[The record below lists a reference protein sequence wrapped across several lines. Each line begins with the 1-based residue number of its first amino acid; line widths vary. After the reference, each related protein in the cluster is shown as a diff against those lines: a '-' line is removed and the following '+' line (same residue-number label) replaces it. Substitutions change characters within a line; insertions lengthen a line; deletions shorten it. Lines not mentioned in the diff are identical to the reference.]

1 MELMTTSIWFVWML
15 FIGITAGLIVLEV
28 FLARA
33 ERWWPGLLPPLF
45 TLLWALFMCLNVAS
59 VGDVVS
65 MLGALLITFLILN
78 IPTWVLLA
86 IYFVCREKKRKK
98 KMGDKMNLYDLTC
111 KTEKLK
117 IILIP

>member
-33 ERWWPGLLPPLF
+33 ERWWPGLIPPLF
-45 TLLWALFMCLNVAS
+45 TFLWALFMCLNVAS

-78 IPTWVLLA
+78 IPPWVLLA

-98 KMGDKMNLYDLTC
+98 KMLDKMNLHDFN
-111 KTEKLK
+111 
-117 IILIP
+117 

>member
-33 ERWWPGLLPPLF
+33 ERWWPGLIPPLF
-45 TLLWALFMCLNVAS
+45 TFLWALFMCLNVAS

-86 IYFVCREKKRKK
+86 IYFVCREK
-98 KMGDKMNLYDLTC
+98 
-111 KTEKLK
+111 
-117 IILIP
+117 